1 MRWIGLVPGL
11 VLLAVTATSVV
22 ATLLLPRASSPLLT
36 TWVARFVFRCF
47 AVATAR
53 IRAYSRR
60 DRVWALGAPTFLITL
75 LTTWLALLVLGFAL
89 LLWPFTAG
97 SFAGALRLAGSSV
110 FTLGFA
116 APNGAMPTVLVFAAA
131 AAGLVVIALQIA
143 YLPTLYAA
151 FNRRETLV
159 TQLETLAGSPA
170 WGPEILARY
179 LVIDSV
185 DQLDRLYDRWTEW
198 AADLSESHTSYRTL
212 IYFRSPEPSR
222 SWLLALLSVL
232 DAAALHLALNP
243 EHAPAQARILLRMG
257 YPTLRKLARGIGVTV
272 EDDPQPHDPIQ
283 LTRTEFD
290 HAFTHLTATGWAT
303 ERDGEE
309 AWRHFRGWRV
319 NYETAAY
326 ALTRHLDVAP
336 APWSGPRRGT
346 RRPRPAD
353 RPAGHTPPKA
363 S

>member
-1 MRWIGLVPGL
+1 MRWIGLAPGL
-11 VLLAVTATSVV
+11 VLLAVTASSVLS
-22 ATLLLPRASSPLLT
+22 TLLLPRASTPLLT
-36 TWVARFVFRCF
+36 TWVARLVFRGF

-53 IRAYSRR
+53 IRPFPRR

-75 LTTWLALLVLGFAL
+75 LATWLALLVLGFAL
-89 LLWPFTAG
+89 LLWPFTGG
-97 SFAGALRLAGSSV
+97 SFAGALRLSGSSV

-116 APNGAMPTVLVFAAA
+116 VPAGTVPTVFVFLAAA

-143 YLPTLYAA
+143 YLPTLYTA

-159 TQLETLAGSPA
+159 TLLETMAGSPA
-170 WGPEILARY
+170 WGPEILTRY

-212 IYFRSPEPSR
+212 IYFRSPETSR

-232 DAAALHLALNP
+232 DAAALQLALNP
-243 EHAPAQARILLRMG
+243 EYAPAQAQILLRMG
-257 YPTLRKLARGIGVTV
+257 YLTLRKLAQGIGVTV
-272 EDDPQPHDPIQ
+272 ANDPQPQDPIQ

-290 HAFTHLTATGWAT
+290 HALTHLTAAGWSPET
-303 ERDGEE
+303 DGDE
-309 AWRHFRGWRV
+309 AWQRFRGWRV

-326 ALTRHLDVAP
+326 ALAHHLDITP
-336 APWSGPRRGT
+336 APWSGRRRDAQRG
-346 RRPRPAD
+346 
-353 RPAGHTPPKA
+353 
-363 S
+363 